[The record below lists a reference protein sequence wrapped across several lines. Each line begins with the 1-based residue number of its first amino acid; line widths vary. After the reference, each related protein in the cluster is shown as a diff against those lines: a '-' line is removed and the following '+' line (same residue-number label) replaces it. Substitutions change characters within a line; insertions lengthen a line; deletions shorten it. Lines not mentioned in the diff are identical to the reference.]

1 MREKSLKAIDKAL
14 EGKKIDPVLRAD
26 LEKKREILSKNK
38 VVKK

>member
-14 EGKKIDPVLRAD
+14 EGKNIDPVLRAD